1 MDPRERWQALQ
12 GRLTAARAAVDA
24 GNTAAA
30 LSEITAALELDKDFL
45 AAQALRDRILATN
58 AAPETPP
65 SVRRLSAPRPL
76 APPAAVSAAAV
87 VGEPP
92 RTARPV
98 EAPLKPTST
107 QATPVEAASKPVAA
121 PPSQTAVPVQVP
133 EKTSTPAVRVEAA
146 SKPVPD
152 TPVMP
157 AGFVK
162 FEQRARRRRVDRR
175 IDAARAALDD
185 RRVRAAA
192 SALDEVIDLDPN
204 LPELVE
210 LTARFDELRRAT
222 GTHRRGPW
230 VFAAGVFG
238 IAIFGA
244 SWLQDS
250 AQVIASRR
258 MSSAAPLLM
267 AVAPPVT
274 IAERL
279 AVADTPDEPTRAA
292 APAPVEPRLRVPD
305 PPLPPAPRVAARVV
319 TPVESPSP
327 VRVAAPIESS
337 SRVRVAE
344 TARTTPEPPA
354 PPPAAAAAPSPVA
367 AAAPIPPSADA
378 PDDSRL
384 VRRVLQRYRTAYDGL
399 DARSAREVW
408 PAVNQAALARA
419 FDGLQSQSLTF
430 DACDVKLR
438 GEAATAT
445 CRGSARYVTKFGS
458 RDPRVESLVWNFTLH
473 KTGSDWQIDSAR
485 AER

>member
-1 MDPRERWQALQ
+1 M
-12 GRLTAARAAVDA
+12 A
-24 GNTAAA
+24 GT
-30 LSEITAALELDKDFL
+30 
-45 AAQALRDRILATN
+45 
-58 AAPETPP
+58 PE
-65 SVRRLSAPRPL
+65 
-76 APPAAVSAAAV
+76 
-87 VGEPP
+87 
-92 RTARPV
+92 
-98 EAPLKPTST
+98 
-107 QATPVEAASKPVAA
+107 
-121 PPSQTAVPVQVP
+121 
-133 EKTSTPAVRVEAA
+133 
-146 SKPVPD
+146 
-152 TPVMP
+152 MP
-157 AGFVK
+157 AGYVK

-185 RRVRAAA
+185 RRMRAAA

-222 GTHRRGPW
+222 VTHRRGPW

-238 IAIFGA
+238 IALFGA

-279 AVADTPDEPTRAA
+279 AVADTPDEPARAA

-305 PPLPPAPRVAARVV
+305 PPPLPAPRVADRAV

-327 VRVAAPIESS
+327 VRVAAPIESP

-354 PPPAAAAAPSPVA
+354 PAPSPVAAPAPSPVA